1 MKIRYVYFILIALMC
16 GKFSHS
22 QTMDDFLEMIEK
34 NNTNLKAARQLEESE
49 RLMAQTGIY
58 PSPLSVE
65 YGYFPDNHTV
75 EDMKQ
80 TSSVSQAFQLPGVY
94 KAQNKLA
101 DSKIELANNRYRE
114 QRNDILLRAQKS
126 VIHLIFLKKKEER
139 LQKRLNNAEEQYKG
153 LKEKFESGDADVMEV
168 NKSRVHLLTVKKDV
182 RQNMAKIRETKEE
195 LQLLNGGEEL
205 DFVLDA
211 YPVFPQL
218 AMDSVVSEKK
228 EYLPLL
234 KSAEKEKNISER
246 QVQLAKKQNYPE
258 FKVGYGSET
267 VGNASFKGVVMGVS
281 IPLWTN
287 KNKLKAARAEKNYQD
302 IKLQQL
308 SMEIS
313 TETKKEYEEYL
324 SLKESLEEYKKTLD
338 ELQSFELLRKSFEKG
353 QLSLIDYIREL
364 QFYFDVYD
372 DYLELEKEYYLTMA
386 ELYKY
391 RL

>member
-22 QTMDDFLEMIEK
+22 QTMNDFLEMIEK

-364 QFYFDVYD
+364 QFY
-372 DYLELEKEYYLTMA
+372 
-386 ELYKY
+386 
-391 RL
+391 